1 MKTATRMFVVDAV
14 TGERLGTPSVPLT
27 EKAYG
32 VSSQGLCK
40 ARLQGKLWEFDP
52 ESSRLVFVVEL
63 PV

>member
-1 MKTATRMFVVDAV
+1 MVDAV